1 MIISASR
8 RTDIPAFYTPWF
20 MNRIREGYCSV
31 PNPYNPSQIA
41 TVSLHP
47 EDVDVIVFWTRNP
60 SPLLPHLKDLDS
72 DGHHYYF
79 LCTIMDNPPIL
90 EPHSATLE
98 KSTRAFRAL
107 ADMIGPE
114 KVIWRYDP
122 IVFTRETT
130 PDFHKKEYEKI
141 ARELRGHTTRC
152 IISTLNLYKK
162 TSLRLKAAAVEM
174 NSCEGEEYNNLMA
187 FMAQSARH
195 CGMAIFSCAQEG
207 DLAAYGIRHGKCI
220 DDRYI
225 KETFGLEVTS
235 RKDPS
240 QRRGCGCIVSKDIGM
255 YDSCLFGCVYCYA
268 TSSLEK
274 ARENQRRHDQEA
286 PSLIPQRAVPQIVES
301 GCKAG

>member
-31 PNPYNPSQIA
+31 PNPHNPSQIA
-41 TVSLHP
+41 TVSLQP
-47 EDVDVIVFWTRNP
+47 EDVEVIVFWTRNP
-60 SPLLPHLKDLDS
+60 SPLLHHLKDLDRA
-72 DGHHYYF
+72 GYHYYF
-79 LCTIMDNPPIL
+79 LYTIMDNPLIL
-90 EPHSATLE
+90 DPHSPPLE
-98 KSTRAFRAL
+98 KSTRTFVAL
-107 ADMIGPE
+107 ADMIGSE

-122 IVFTRETT
+122 IVFSRETT
-130 PDFHKKEYEKI
+130 PDFHKKKFEKI

-207 DLAAYGIRHGKCI
+207 DLAAYGISHGKCI

-225 KETFGLEVTS
+225 KNTFGLEVTN

-240 QRRGCGCIVSKDIGM
+240 QRRACGCVVSKDIGM

-268 TSSLEK
+268 TISLEK
-274 ARENQRRHDQEA
+274 ARENQRMHDPEA
-286 PSLIPQRAVPQIVES
+286 SSVLSPSYGKPLGA
-301 GCKAG
+301 

>member
-1 MIISASR
+1 M
-8 RTDIPAFYTPWF
+8 
-20 MNRIREGYCSV
+20 
-31 PNPYNPSQIA
+31 PNPYKRSQIA
-41 TVSLHP
+41 TVSLQP

-60 SPLLPHLKDLDS
+60 SPLLHRLKDLDS
-72 DGHHYYF
+72 DGYHYYF

-90 EPHSATLE
+90 DPHSAPLE
-98 KSTRAFRAL
+98 NSTRALRAL

-130 PDFHKKEYEKI
+130 LDFHKKKYEKI
-141 ARELRGHTTRC
+141 ATELRGHTTRC
-152 IISTLNLYKK
+152 IISRLNLYKK
-162 TSLRLKAAAVEM
+162 TSLRLKAASVEM
-174 NSCEGEEYNNLMA
+174 NSCEGGEYNNLMA

-195 CGMAIFSCAQEG
+195 CGMDIFSCAQEG

-225 KETFGLEVTS
+225 KETFGLEVTN

-240 QRRGCGCIVSKDIGM
+240 QRRDCGCVISKDIGM

-268 TSSLEK
+268 TISLEK
-274 ARENQRRHDQEA
+274 ARENQRMHNPEA
-286 PSLIPQRAVPQIVES
+286 SSVLITSYRKPLGA
-301 GCKAG
+301 

>member
-41 TVSLHP
+41 TVSLQP

-60 SPLLPHLKDLDS
+60 SPLLPHLKILNG
-72 DGHHYYF
+72 DGYHYYF
-79 LCTIMDNPPIL
+79 LCTIMDNPSFLDPL
-90 EPHSATLE
+90 SPSLE
-98 KSTRAFRAL
+98 KSTGAFRAL
-107 ADMIGPE
+107 ADLIGPE

-122 IVFTRETT
+122 IVFSRETT
-130 PDFHKKEYEKI
+130 PDFHRKKYENI
-141 ARELRGHTTRC
+141 ANQLEGYTTRC
-152 IISTLNLYKK
+152 IISALSLYKK

-174 NSCEGEEYNNLMA
+174 SPCEGEEFNKLMA
-187 FMAQSARH
+187 SISQSARH
-195 CGMAIFSCAQEG
+195 CGMDIFSCAQEG

-235 RKDPS
+235 GKDPS
-240 QRRGCGCIVSKDIGM
+240 QRRDCGCIVSKDIGM
-255 YDSCLFGCVYCYA
+255 YDSCLFGCIYCYA
-268 TSSLEK
+268 TSSL
-274 ARENQRRHDQEA
+274 ARARGNQRRHDQEA
-286 PSLIPQRAVPQIVES
+286 PSLIPQHAVPRIVES
-301 GCKAG
+301 ECEAG